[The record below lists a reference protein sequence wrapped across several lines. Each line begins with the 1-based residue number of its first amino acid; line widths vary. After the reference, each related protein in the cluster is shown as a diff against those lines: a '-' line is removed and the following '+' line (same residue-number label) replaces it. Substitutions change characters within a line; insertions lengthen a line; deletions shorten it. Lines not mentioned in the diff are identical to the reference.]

1 MEGPKTADSQRPDP
15 AGTGP
20 GSGSGM
26 DNEGKQ
32 RSLPEV
38 ETESR
43 HPDFAFNL
51 RELAGSMGDFG
62 TLFPL
67 AIGFIA
73 VNGMDPAGLFIVMG
87 LANIALGLIYRLP
100 MPLEPKKVVA
110 ATAIAQEWPP
120 YLIHNSA
127 FGLGLLWFLLV
138 FTGLLRKLV
147 SITPLFLVRG
157 IQIALAVMLG
167 WRAFEMMAPA
177 PLLGLIALVLVLL
190 LRESRY
196 APAALVIMGLGVG
209 IMAWRGE
216 LQQALVLDV
225 TLPKPTLPRLDAMWE
240 AMVLAGFAQIPL
252 SITNA
257 VIAAAALIRDY
268 FPEKAVSER
277 KLMLNMGAMNVV
289 GSFFGGMPMCH
300 GAQGLAGQYT
310 FGART
315 GGTPILEGLI
325 EISFGLFLSRSIA
338 NILSAFPMALIGGM
352 MVMVAIQLGKGAVKL
367 RGWKLGLAATT
378 AVVSVVTNMAVGF
391 VVGLAATHV
400 LRALARRGDL
410 PDAVSTM
417 LPDEAALS
425 DEE

>member
-1 MEGPKTADSQRPDP
+1 MKRTDKMLQTAD
-15 AGTGP
+15 GE
-20 GSGSGM
+20 GS
-26 DNEGKQ
+26 
-32 RSLPEV
+32 
-38 ETESR
+38 
-43 HPDFAFNL
+43 HADFEFNL

-73 VNGMDPAGLFIVMG
+73 VNGMDPAGLFIIMG

-110 ATAIAQEWPP
+110 VTAIAQEWPP
-120 YLIHNSA
+120 HLIYNSA

-157 IQIALAVMLG
+157 IQIALGIMLG
-167 WRAFEMMAPA
+167 WRALQMMTPA
-177 PLLGLIALVLVLL
+177 PLLGLLAVVIALVL
-190 LRESRY
+190 RENRY
-196 APAALVIMGLGVG
+196 APAAVVIMALGVG

-216 LQQALVLDV
+216 LQQVIVLDV
-225 TLPKPTLPRLDAMWE
+225 TLPPITIPRLDAMWE

-277 KLMLNMGAMNVV
+277 KLMLNMGAMNVI

-300 GAQGLAGQYT
+300 GAQGLAGQYY

-338 NILSAFPMALIGGM
+338 NILTAFPMALIGGM
-352 MVMVAIQLGKGAVKL
+352 IVMVAVQLGKGAVNL

-378 AVVSVVTNMAVGF
+378 AAVSVATHMAVGF
-391 VVGLAATHV
+391 AIGLGLAH
-400 LRALARRGDL
+400 LLPLLKRRNDL
-410 PDAVSTM
+410 PAAISDV
-417 LPDEAALS
+417 LPDEELLS
-425 DEE
+425 DQSDG